1 MQYIIVKLINHN
13 KKTLLTRTGRNE
25 DINEGHAGL
34 LGQVLVVDDLL
45 QQRLL

>member
-1 MQYIIVKLINHN
+1 MQYIIVKLINHH
-13 KKTLLTRTGRNE
+13 KKTLLTRTGRNK
-25 DINEGHAGL
+25 DINEGHAGI